1 MNKYYIVTLD
11 GIDKF
16 KAKSR
21 KEANN
26 IIKNIEFSE
35 DATVYFI
42 CETEKRTIRRMVD
55 VVMNLEA

>member
-42 CETEKRTIRRMVD
+42 CETEEKSGF
-55 VVMNLEA
+55 L